1 MGSSR
6 HIVSRLVESTWFFG
20 GYMKLDVYI
29 DSLGGLDV
37 YIDSLGKE
45 KFCIFLFYYRTV
57 LVTQKSE
64 FLYEQWR

>member
-1 MGSSR
+1 
-6 HIVSRLVESTWFFG
+6 
-20 GYMKLDVYI
+20 MKLDVYI